1 MRAPFLHRDLGGLY
15 LDDSTLTWVTV
26 TAFRN
31 RIEEVACTRLPLEH
45 HDLNDALTALQSTV
59 PAPLPPVCTHVKPEH
74 VRHVL
79 CQGPGLDDQHLFDEW
94 LRAQTYRQLPQSA
107 SADDFLIR
115 YRVLDAEEEHTR
127 VLLTL
132 VRREVV
138 EEHYQRLTEAGFQVA
153 SISSIEA
160 ELEALLFFH
169 PGFHDGT
176 TAVLLTRTH
185 EATLLRFRDG
195 RLLGL
200 QPFAFDQ
207 DEEAWIVL
215 LRQLKTQLTP
225 SEMGSTVNRLLIV
238 GASAEPLVDLA
249 QTHQLIEGPIQA
261 LQVTDLIPK
270 GHVPVSDAPAVAL
283 TLPML
288 AGASSDLNFLEPETA
303 LAAQQAQEKKDAQQV
318 ILGVGAV
325 VFVLAALLVGLT
337 MHLTSAFATTEA
349 ELLRLADQVTEVEQA
364 RTALA
369 QLEQEVSQAERLV
382 TERTQLAH
390 VLHWVG
396 EAVPD
401 YLWLD
406 ELAIQP
412 NPQGM
417 PHLIV
422 IGTAFGETEIATY
435 LDTLEQAA
443 HVHNAR
449 LVYSETLEKQV
460 LYRHELRRPRPLTHF
475 EIRLDLTPRLLNQTV
490 DI

>member
-1 MRAPFLHRDLGGLY
+1 MRFPFLHKDLAGLY
-15 LDDSTLTWVTV
+15 LDDTTLTCVTV
-26 TAFRN
+26 TAFRS
-31 RIEEVACTRLPLEH
+31 RIEQVTSTRHALGEQ
-45 HDLNDALTALQSTV
+45 DLADALQDLRRTLPPT
-59 PAPLPPVCTHVKPEH
+59 LPPVCTHVKPEH

-107 SADDFLIR
+107 SVDDFLIR
-115 YRVLDAEEEHTR
+115 YRVLNAEEEHTR

-132 VRREVV
+132 VRREVI
-138 EEHYQRLTEAGFQVA
+138 EEHHQRLTDAGFHVA

-169 PGFHDGT
+169 PGFSDGT

-200 QPFAFDQ
+200 QPFTFDQ
-207 DEEAWIVL
+207 EDESWVVL

-225 SEMGSTVNRLLIV
+225 SEMGGTVNRLLVV
-238 GASAEPLVDLA
+238 GTSAESLVELA
-249 QTHQLIEGPIQA
+249 QTHQLIEGPIQT
-261 LQVTDLIPK
+261 LQAADLIPK
-270 GHVPVSDAPAVAL
+270 GQIPVTDAPGVAL

-288 AGASSDLNFLEPETA
+288 AGASSDLNFLDAETA

-325 VFVLAALLVGLT
+325 VFVCVAILVGLT
-337 MHLTSAFATTEA
+337 MHLTSAYATTEA
-349 ELLRLADQVTEVEQA
+349 ELLRLADQVAEVEQS

-369 QLEQEVSQAERLV
+369 QLEQEVTQAERLV

-396 EAVPD
+396 DAVPD

-412 NPQGM
+412 SSQGM

-422 IGTAFGETEIATY
+422 IGTAFGETEVATY
-435 LDTLEQAA
+435 LDTLEQAP
-443 HVHNAR
+443 HVRHAR

-460 LYRHELRRPRPLTHF
+460 LYRQELRRPRPLTHF
-475 EIRLDLTPRLLNQTV
+475 EIRLDLTPNLLNPTAES
-490 DI
+490 